1 MFESAMHLITPDDS
15 SNRTDKQLHQIS
27 KSEST
32 TGYGNDFQIVG
43 ETCKIL
49 SYLCITSSSSCSGDT
64 TLCDQVCQ

>member
-15 SNRTDKQLHQIS
+15 SNRTDKLLHQIS

-49 SYLCITSSSSCSGDT
+49 S
-64 TLCDQVCQ
+64 